1 MTKTMEGVLA
11 DALRLET
18 TERAELAAELIA
30 SLDGPSDENVE
41 AAWAAELGRRVA
53 AIDAGATK
61 LEPWNDVRRRI
72 EQEIL
77 KE

>member
-1 MTKTMEGVLA
+1 MTKSIEAVLA

-30 SLDGPSDENVE
+30 SLDGPADANVE
-41 AAWAAELGRRVA
+41 AAWAAELERRVA
-53 AIDAGATK
+53 AIEAGTTK
-61 LEPWNDVRRRI
+61 LEPWSNVKRRI

-77 KE
+77 EK